1 MRALL
6 LILRDMIEVELIDRM
21 EHKSAYTQKLI
32 EMNRHQLAA
41 EFAEYLPDLPQ
52 AALLSSTAREGGSE
66 PSREDDMA
74 KAKKKTK
81 AGKKTK
87 KARRT
92 KKPAAQQE

>member
-1 MRALL
+1 MRALS
-6 LILRDMIEVELIDRM
+6 LILMDMIEVELIDRM

-41 EFAEYLPDLPQ
+41 EFAEYLPDLPR
-52 AALLSSTAREGGSE
+52 ALLSSTAREGGSE
-66 PSREDDMA
+66 HPREDDMA

-87 KARRT
+87 KAKRT
-92 KKPAAQQE
+92 KRPSASQE